1 MGKGTGK
8 RKIGEEGGSR
18 GEVAKEREKET
29 DRQTNRERTV
39 SPFMRKR
46 EPSNQDDLVQLCRP
60 LNTHELAIKC
70 GSGRQ
75 EAS

>member
-8 RKIGEEGGSR
+8 RKIGEEGGGR

-29 DRQTNRERTV
+29 DRQRKNCF
-39 SPFMRKR
+39 PFHEER
-46 EPSNQDDLVQLCRP
+46 EPSNQDDLVQLCGP